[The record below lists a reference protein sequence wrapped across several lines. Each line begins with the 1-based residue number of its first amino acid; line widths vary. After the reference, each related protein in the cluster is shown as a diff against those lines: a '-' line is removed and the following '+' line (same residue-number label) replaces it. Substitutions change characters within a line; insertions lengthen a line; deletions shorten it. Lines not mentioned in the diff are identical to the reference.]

1 MDCPIFVEDEVL
13 KSSKQAT
20 TDQPGAAGGQV
31 SAEDLRKW
39 LENLGDDDLGR
50 YKM

>member
-1 MDCPIFVEDEVL
+1 MDCPIFVEDDVL

-20 TDQPGAAGGQV
+20 AASDRV
-31 SAEDLRKW
+31 SSDELRKW
-39 LENLGDDDLGR
+39 LENLGEDDLGR